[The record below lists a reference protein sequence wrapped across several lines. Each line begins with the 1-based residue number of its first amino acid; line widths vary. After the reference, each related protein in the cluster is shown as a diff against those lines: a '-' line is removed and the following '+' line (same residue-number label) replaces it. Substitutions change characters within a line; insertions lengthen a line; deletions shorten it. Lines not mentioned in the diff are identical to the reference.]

1 MELIS
6 KIDLLHW
13 LLLCRHIGQG
23 HVSMLEGK
31 WERSKVWRLY
41 RIVYYYELLFELINN
56 FSGKFSENSSKI
68 NNSEKES

>member
-23 HVSMLEGK
+23 HASMLEGK

-41 RIVYYYELLFELINN
+41 IELSITMNYYLN
-56 FSGKFSENSSKI
+56 
-68 NNSEKES
+68 